1 MEPEYIG
8 FCRGCNSFSE
18 HLRIRPVKNNNT
30 GTMEVSMF
38 CHDCLKRFCIYPYDK
53 REMHD
58 AKLKEGQTL

>member
-1 MEPEYIG
+1 MEPEYVG

-38 CHDCLKRFCIYPYDK
+38 CLDCIKRFGVSQYDK
-53 REMHD
+53 MEMSD
-58 AKLKEGQTL
+58 TKLKEGQTL